1 MIRPVGFVW
10 RAVTARPRL
19 FAGVA
24 AGLIAYP
31 FLPNGSGQITKT
43 ITAWDIGV
51 ITYLV
56 LALTLFITEDADRVE
71 AAAEAQSEGQWTIF
85 WLTLGASIASLA
97 AILNEFSVMRSL
109 APEAK
114 SFHVLLVVITLFMSW
129 LLTHVTFTF
138 RYAHEYYGP
147 SQGGLSFP
155 NQDRPDFLDFFYYS
169 IVLGMTFQVS
179 DVQITARRFRHL
191 ATVHGLL
198 SFLFNTVILA
208 LTVNLSSG
216 LL

>member
-31 FLPNGSGQITKT
+31 FLPNGSGQITKS
-43 ITAWDIGV
+43 IMAWDIGV

-85 WLTLGASIASLA
+85 WLTLGATIASLA
-97 AILNEFSVMRSL
+97 AILNEFSMMKSL

-147 SQGGLSFP
+147 GQGGLSFP

>member
-31 FLPNGSGQITKT
+31 FLPNGSGQITKS
-43 ITAWDIGV
+43 IMAWDIGV
-51 ITYLV
+51 TTYLV

-71 AAAEAQSEGQWTIF
+71 EVAEAQSEGQWTIF
-85 WLTLGASIASLA
+85 WLTLGATIASLA
-97 AILNEFSVMRSL
+97 AILNEFSLMKSL

-155 NQDRPDFLDFFYYS
+155 NQNRPDFLDFFYYS